1 MSDAVLSSEVARRRT
16 FAIISHPDAGKTTLT
31 EKFLLYAGAIEAAGA
46 VKARRDRRA
55 ATSDWMG
62 MEQQRG
68 ISITSAALRFEFQ
81 DTIFNLLDTP
91 GHRDFSEDTYR
102 VLAAADCAVMVLDAA
117 KGIEPQTLKLFD
129 VCRARGIPLVSFIN
143 KFDRPGLSP
152 LELLDNIESKIGLT
166 PVPVTWPVGIPGDF
180 KGVIDRRTGEFYRY
194 DKTVHGATIAPEIV
208 TTQDAAAL
216 NGGDDY
222 LTAREE
228 IDLLDAVGSGFD
240 AKPFLA
246 GETTPV
252 FFGSAVSNF
261 GVRLLLEAMIEI
273 GPPPVPRVDQ
283 DGVPRLLDSP
293 FSALVFKVQAN
304 MDPNHRDRIAFFR
317 VCSGRFERGMTAIH
331 GRTGRPYSLKYA
343 HQMFGQDRETVD
355 EAFPGDI
362 IGVVNATDLGIGD
375 SLYVDVPVAF
385 PAIPS
390 FAPEHFMVAR
400 NKDSGRYKQF
410 RRGIQQLDEEGVIQ
424 VLRHP
429 DRGDQEPI
437 LAAVGPMQFEV
448 AQYRLAEEFGSP
460 IELSPTNYNIAR
472 RTDEAGRQALKSMWQ
487 AEVFTRSDGNLL
499 ALFPS
504 RFQLER
510 FQADH
515 PEVTLERI
523 VAGVDE

>member
-1 MSDAVLSSEVARRRT
+1 MARRRT

-62 MEQQRG
+62 MEQERG
-68 ISITSAALRFEFQ
+68 ISITSAALRFEYK
-81 DTIFNLLDTP
+81 DTVFNLLDTP

-117 KGIEPQTLKLFD
+117 KGVEAQTLKLFD

-143 KFDRPGLSP
+143 KYDRPGLSP

-180 KGVIDRRTGEFYRY
+180 KGVIDRRSGDFYRY
-194 DKTVHGATIAPEIV
+194 DKTAHGTTIAPEEILSPK
-208 TTQDAAAL
+208 AAAASVGADYVTAGDEIELL
-216 NGGDDY
+216 N
-222 LTAREE
+222 
-228 IDLLDAVGSGFD
+228 AVGSGFD

-261 GVRLLLEAMIEI
+261 GVRLVLEAMIEI
-273 GPPPVPRVDQ
+273 APSPVPRADE
-283 DGVPRLLDSP
+283 DGVPRSLESP

-304 MDPNHRDRIAFFR
+304 MDPNHRDRIAFLR

-331 GRTGRPYSLKYA
+331 ARTGRPYSLKYA
-343 HQMFGQDRETVD
+343 HQMFGQDRATVD
-355 EAFPGDI
+355 EAYPGDI

-375 SLYVDVPVAF
+375 SLFVDVPVVF

-390 FAPEHFMVAR
+390 FAPEYFMVAR
-400 NKDSGRYKQF
+400 NKDSARYKQF
-410 RRGIQQLDEEGVIQ
+410 RRGITQLDEEGVIQ

-448 AQYRLAEEFGSP
+448 AQYRLEKEFGAP
-460 IELSPTNYNIAR
+460 VELSPTNYQIAR
-472 RTDEAGRQALKSMWQ
+472 RTDDAGRDALKGMWQ
-487 AEVFTRSDGNLL
+487 AEVFTRSDGAML

-504 RFQLER
+504 RFQLGR

-515 PEVTLERI
+515 PDVLLERI